1 MFVAQGGAANME
13 PFRFV
18 QAGDFHLEQ
27 CIHGLEEAPEAL
39 RDLIIDAP
47 FVAARRVFEIAIAEK
62 ADFVVLTGD
71 ILHPQQAGPR
81 AMGFLIDQFELLK
94 AENIAVYWAGGRVD
108 SPERWPEAIR
118 LPSNVHWFPAGRLE
132 FFAPAAKGLSLCH
145 LLGASLDGNRAIR
158 TTDYETDENKFTIAV
173 APGRMEADGLVRP
186 GIHYWC
192 LGGESK
198 RRVVA
203 AAPVPAHQSGSP
215 QGRSP
220 ADTGPHGCLVVHVSD
235 EAKLRVHFTPTDV
248 IRFHTETLVMPLD
261 ATRIELQQAIR
272 EKANALRLE
281 NEERKLFV
289 TWKIHAPGA
298 LGYELRHTSLAND
311 LIGELRDDFGKKGAS
326 AWTVGVDCETNEDLP
341 HACYEEDTILGD
353 FLRTTRRYEQDESED
368 LALSAQVVEGDW
380 SLSAPELV
388 AIGDDVTRTQIL
400 REAAV
405 LGIDLLAGESGLKQF
420 MERHEAE
427 LADKEDAE

>member
-1 MFVAQGGAANME
+1 ME

-27 CIHGLEEAPEAL
+27 CIHGLEEAPENL
-39 RDLIIDAP
+39 RDLMIDAP
-47 FVAARRVFEIAIAEK
+47 FLAAQRVFSTAISEK

-81 AMGFLIDQFELLK
+81 AMAFLIEQFELLQS
-94 AENIAVYWAGGRVD
+94 EGISVYWAGGRVD
-108 SPERWPEAIR
+108 APERWPEAIR
-118 LPSNVHWFPAGRLE
+118 LPSNVHWFPEGRLE
-132 FFAPAAKGLSLCH
+132 FFSPSAKGISLCH

-158 TTDYETDENKFTIAV
+158 TSDYETDEGKFTIAV

-192 LGGESK
+192 LGGEAK

-220 ADTGPHGCLVVHVSD
+220 SDTGPHGCLVVHVSD
-235 EAKLRVHFTPTDV
+235 EAKLRVHFMPTDV
-248 IRFHTETLVMPLD
+248 IRFHTEKLVMPID
-261 ATRIELQQAIR
+261 ATRLELQQAIR
-272 EKANALRLE
+272 DKTTALKHE

-289 TWKIHAPGA
+289 SWKIQAPGV
-298 LGYELRHTSLAND
+298 LGYELRHSNLATE
-311 LIGELRDDFGKKGAS
+311 LMGELRDDFGRKGAG
-326 AWTVGVDCETNEDLP
+326 AWTVGVECESNDELP
-341 HACYEEDTILGD
+341 KSCYEEDTILGD
-353 FLRTTRRYEQDESED
+353 FLRTTRRFESDESEE
-368 LALSAQVVEGDW
+368 LSLSSEVAEGDW
-380 SLSAPELV
+380 SLSARELV
-388 AIGDDVTRTQIL
+388 AIGDGATRSQIL

-405 LGIDLLAGESGLKQF
+405 LGIDLLAGESGIKQF
-420 MERHEAE
+420 MDRQDAE
-427 LADKEDAE
+427 LADKEGEE